1 MEKLAS
7 FLAASEGSQ
16 ASNGLQTESSSHLLG
31 DEGGPFH
38 IMLVG
43 NPAMLQSQLAVEVLW
58 DDLSLQ
64 SHDFPIFYE
73 QLH

>member
-16 ASNGLQTESSSHLLG
+16 ASNGLEAEFSSHLLG

-38 IMLVG
+38 VMLVG
-43 NPAMLQSQLAVEVLW
+43 NPAMLLSQLTV
-58 DDLSLQ
+58 
-64 SHDFPIFYE
+64 
-73 QLH
+73 

>member
-16 ASNGLQTESSSHLLG
+16 ASNGLQTEFSSHLLG

-43 NPAMLQSQLAVEVLW
+43 NPAMLQSQLAVEVL
-58 DDLSLQ
+58 
-64 SHDFPIFYE
+64 
-73 QLH
+73 